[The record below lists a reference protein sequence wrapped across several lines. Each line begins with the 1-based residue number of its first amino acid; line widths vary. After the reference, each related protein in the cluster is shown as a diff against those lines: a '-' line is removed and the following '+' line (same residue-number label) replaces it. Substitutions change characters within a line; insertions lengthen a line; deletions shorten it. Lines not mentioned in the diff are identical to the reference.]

1 MRNNIFLLIIM
12 CSFFSCNQGSLSD
25 KLSGSYTYHEGLNG
39 YRDILKNKN
48 IESITNDR
56 NFEYLKENI
65 YSEVI
70 DYCYN
75 EDFILVKQ
83 KPNKKYHI
91 KALLFELE
99 DIYSSSR
106 SKFLADSLINND
118 VYYKQI
124 FDNEINYW
132 IIDNK
137 NEILLGPFQKKKYLH
152 KRNDLK
158 IPQELELKQE

>member
-1 MRNNIFLLIIM
+1 M
-12 CSFFSCNQGSLSD
+12 CPFFSCNQGSLSE
-25 KLSGSYTYHEGLNG
+25 KLSGHYIYHEGFNR
-39 YRDILKNKN
+39 YKDILRVKN
-48 IESITNDR
+48 IEGVTIAK
-56 NFEYLKENI
+56 NFEYLKKNI
-65 YSEVI
+65 YSEVL
-70 DYCYN
+70 DYSYN

-99 DIYSSSR
+99 DIYLRSR
-106 SKFLADSLINND
+106 SELIADSLINNS
-118 VYYKQI
+118 VHYKQI

-137 NEILLGPFQKKKYLH
+137 KDTLLGPLNEIEYLG

-158 IPQELELKQE
+158 IPQELKLK